1 MPNYKKEVISINN
14 KEYDIFIGKNALG
27 NEEIIKLCDK
37 DSIWF
42 HFDQIKSPHIILE
55 SKGDIIHKDHLK
67 KVGIILYSNLQKKYK
82 TMKLKIIYTK
92 VKNIEL
98 TDDPGKVITKII
110 SYL

>member
-14 KEYDIFIGKNALG
+14 KDYDIFIGKNAIG
-27 NEEIIKLCDK
+27 NEDIIKLCNK

-42 HFDQIKSPHIILE
+42 HFNEISSAHIILE
-55 SKGDIIHKDHLK
+55 SNGDTIPKDYLK
-67 KVGIILYSNLQKKYK
+67 KVGNILYLYLQKKYK
-82 TMKLKIIYTK
+82 TMKLRVIYTK

-98 TDDPGKVITKII
+98 TDELGKVITKNI